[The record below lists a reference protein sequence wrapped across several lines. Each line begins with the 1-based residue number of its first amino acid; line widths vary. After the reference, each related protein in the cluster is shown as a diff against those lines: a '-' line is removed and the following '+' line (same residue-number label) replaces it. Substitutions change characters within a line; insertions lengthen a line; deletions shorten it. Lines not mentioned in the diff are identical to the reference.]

1 MLKDNSDVLDL
12 VSQAEARI
20 LALDYPSKILVA
32 ACRAI
37 QLREDGVECPEFIG
51 YRVPSVIA
59 AMNTP
64 LTTDECM
71 YAMAD
76 LAKMHGV
83 EVLSIDDEDL
93 ASMVTAEALSKMEQV
108 IAESGVTS

>member
-1 MLKDNSDVLDL
+1 MLNDNSDVLDL
-12 VSQAEARI
+12 VSQVEAQI

-37 QLREDGVECPEFIG
+37 LLREDGVECPEFIG
-51 YRVPSVIA
+51 CRAPSIMA

-64 LTTDECM
+64 LTMDECM

-76 LAKMHGV
+76 LAKKHGV
-83 EVLSIDDEDL
+83 EVLSISNLDL
-93 ASMVTAEALSKMEQV
+93 ASMVEVEALSKKRQIV
-108 IAESGVTS
+108 VESKVTV